1 MEIENT
7 TSITCSTKDLSEV
20 AWFLK
25 MNFRNYAHALITA
38 CEPNTGKKFNFNFH
52 FINDYATFVG
62 VGEERSP
69 IFVDFDG
76 LKSDSVGEALDRM
89 VTSINEQS

>member
-1 MEIENT
+1 MEREDT
-7 TSITCSTKDLSEV
+7 TSITCSTKELNEV

-25 MNFRNYAHALITA
+25 MNFWKYAHALITA
-38 CEPNTGKKFNFNFH
+38 CDPNTGRKFNFNFH

-62 VGEERSP
+62 LGKERGP

-89 VTSINEQS
+89 ATSINEQS